1 MSHIDAEAITLKVYL
16 EDTDAQGYVYHANY
30 LKYFERS
37 RSNFINSINISHND
51 LKDHDLAFVAKK
63 IEIDFLS
70 PAYLEDELIIRSKVY
85 LKSKARLS
93 FIQTAEIKSNGLV
106 CCSANAEICLINI
119 ASKKPKPLPNDLL
132 LFFGKNYG

>member
-63 IEIDFLS
+63 LK
-70 PAYLEDELIIRSKVY
+70 LIFYRQHI
-85 LKSKARLS
+85 LKM
-93 FIQTAEIKSNGLV
+93 N
-106 CCSANAEICLINI
+106 
-119 ASKKPKPLPNDLL
+119 LL
-132 LFFGKNYG
+132 LDQKCI